1 MDRSIETLRSDLL
14 EIERQL
20 TLLFCDPDLHCPLL
34 MSKLTEIARRD
45 GPRSIFLL
53 LGASALQIAADHEF
67 DAFNLSV
74 RGAED
79 CSVTIDSLAEWAE
92 SETVKLMAKV
102 PPNAPSADSFVLGD
116 DFVDTAIHALL
127 VWTER

>member
-1 MDRSIETLRSDLL
+1 M
-14 EIERQL
+14 
-20 TLLFCDPDLHCPLL
+20 
-34 MSKLTEIARRD
+34 
-45 GPRSIFLL
+45 
-53 LGASALQIAADHEF
+53 
-67 DAFNLSV
+67 
-74 RGAED
+74 
-79 CSVTIDSLAEWAE
+79 TIDSLAEWAE